1 MLLMVRELQY
11 PICKKEWLTLMSIF
25 LFRKLTILL
34 CFKWTEALLQNY
46 LKIMII
52 YRNSRPARFRSKVTK
67 PFLQMGIKA
76 GNKIKLYLKR
86 MEGKIISLE
95 WLHYENNYLL
105 RLVMKSLWEK
115 RVLIKFY
122 VTVNYFSNTTI
133 TENLYTL
140 PAEWLKLNHKNIS
153 LYI

>member
-1 MLLMVRELQY
+1 
-11 PICKKEWLTLMSIF
+11 
-25 LFRKLTILL
+25 
-34 CFKWTEALLQNY
+34 
-46 LKIMII
+46 MII

-105 RLVMKSLWEK
+105 RLVMKSL
-115 RVLIKFY
+115 
-122 VTVNYFSNTTI
+122 
-133 TENLYTL
+133 
-140 PAEWLKLNHKNIS
+140 
-153 LYI
+153 